1 MVAAL
6 GRYWLM
12 RDRYADAVDYT
23 DQALSLPGADAYQGF
38 RVRALCIKAR
48 CLWWLGRRAEAPAA
62 LTEAEAIARAVAD
75 PVILSQALQTRADYE
90 ANGERLDACDALA
103 DEALYWATMAG
114 DEWEIAGAARG
125 KARAAST
132 TAELR
137 ERVDRA
143 ATLLENVGSVY
154 QLAHLLAAAAY
165 EALCMY
171 SDRDAK
177 ELVDRALPIARELD
191 NPLIWM
197 FVHGDAGV
205 AALMTGDTEGARDAF
220 SAELRLCREAVV
232 RPIAFEGLLGLG
244 AVAAATGE
252 VHRAARLVGAASAH
266 CYDETIDVVAAR
278 IDAVFLEPAR
288 TRHGA
293 DAWDAAARD
302 AATLS
307 FEDAIA
313 YALQEPLT

>member
-1 MVAAL
+1 M
-6 GRYWLM
+6 
-12 RDRYADAVDYT
+12 
-23 DQALSLPGADAYQGF
+23 
-38 RVRALCIKAR
+38 
-48 CLWWLGRRAEAPAA
+48 
-62 LTEAEAIARAVAD
+62 
-75 PVILSQALQTRADYE
+75 ILSQALQTRADYE

-114 DEWEIAGAARG
+114 DEWEIAGASRA

-143 ATLLENVGSVY
+143 ATLLEDVGSVY

-165 EALCMY
+165 EALCMN

-177 ELVDRALPIARELD
+177 ELVDRALPIARELE

-197 FVHGDAGV
+197 FVHGDSGV
-205 AALMTGDTEGARDAF
+205 AALMTDDMDGARDAF
-220 SAELRLCREAVV
+220 RAELRLSRESVV

-252 VHRAARLVGAASAH
+252 VDRAARLVGAASAH
-266 CYDETIDVVAAR
+266 RYDETMDAVAAR
-278 IDAVFLEPAR
+278 LDAVFLEPAR
-288 TRHGA
+288 TRYGA
-293 DAWDAAARD
+293 AAWDTAARD
-302 AATLS
+302 GATLS

-313 YALQEPLT
+313 YALEEPRG